1 MKGSTATSRTA
12 RWASILAAFG
22 VFALVA
28 ACGSPGSHA
37 VSRGALHPPKLGDAP
52 HPLARLY
59 RQRDRLV
66 VGGVAAYEARLRSLR
81 GYPVVVNDWA
91 SWCAPCRREV
101 PLFARAAARLGQRV
115 AFIGVDVKDD
125 PAAGRTFLRSHPLP
139 YPSFMDP
146 GERITA
152 AQRPAIGYPRTAFY
166 DRHGHLTYLKLGP
179 YASIASLAD
188 DIRRYGG

>member
-1 MKGSTATSRTA
+1 SISALSSRAPAATPVVSGIENLFIPPAGKPSGTGGRGKLVRLGGSPDFPSAEPTAPCGPETVGTDMKGSTATSRTA

-37 VSRGALHPPKLGDAP
+37 VSRGALQPPKLGDAP

-81 GYPVVVNDWA
+81 
-91 SWCAPCRREV
+91 
-101 PLFARAAARLGQRV
+101 
-115 AFIGVDVKDD
+115 
-125 PAAGRTFLRSHPLP
+125 
-139 YPSFMDP
+139 
-146 GERITA
+146 
-152 AQRPAIGYPRTAFY
+152 
-166 DRHGHLTYLKLGP
+166 
-179 YASIASLAD
+179 
-188 DIRRYGG
+188 